1 MTHVCTL
8 TLPLPPVNEREALR
22 YAACPEPDEATLSL
36 LLQCINEA
44 QPIISPRV
52 CWCVQEVT
60 MTDGGCMLGHI
71 DTGSHDLGNILDG
84 CDQAVIFGA
93 TLGVELDRLINKYG
107 HLSPVRALMLQAL
120 GSERIEALC
129 DSFCTYISETLGRGL
144 TPRFSP
150 GYGDMK
156 LERQAEIFAL
166 LDCPKNI
173 GLCLTQGMIMT
184 PSKSVTAI
192 CGIGGS
198 CGSCGSHNSQCKC
211 GLCTKTDC
219 LFRRSV

>member
-1 MTHVCTL
+1 MTPVHTL
-8 TLPLPPVNEREALR
+8 TLPLPPVSEREVLR
-22 YAACPEPDEATLSL
+22 YAACPEPDEGTINL
-36 LLQCINEA
+36 LRQCINEA
-44 QPIISPRV
+44 LPVLSPRV
-52 CWCVQEVT
+52 CWSVQEVAAA
-60 MTDGGCMLGHI
+60 DGVCRLGHI
-71 DTGSHDLGNILDG
+71 DTGSRDLADIVDG
-84 CDQAVIFGA
+84 CAQAVIFGA

-129 DSFCTYISETLGRGL
+129 DSFCEYISGQLSQGL

-150 GYGDMK
+150 GYGDMQLQK
-156 LERQAEIFAL
+156 QAEIFAL

-192 CGIGGS
+192 CGIGGK
-198 CGSCGSHNSQCKC
+198 CGGSQNSRCKC
-211 GLCTKTDC
+211 NLCPKTDC
-219 LFRRSV
+219 TFRRSL